1 LNKEELD
8 CIEEMKNTLI
18 NIPGFYH
25 KNSLG
30 ISANQVGVS
39 KRIILLSKFPRNRI
53 LQYKFFN
60 VIINPKILEISKEKI
75 LKWEGCL
82 SDEKYS

>member
-1 LNKEELD
+1 
-8 CIEEMKNTLI
+8 MKNTLI

-25 KNSLG
+25 KRSLG
-30 ISANQVGVS
+30 ISANQVGIN
-39 KRIILLSKFPRNRI
+39 KRIMVLSKFPRNSF

-60 VIINPKILEISKEKI
+60 VIINPKILETSTEKC

-82 SDEKYS
+82 SDEK